1 MRTIPI
7 LLVLLLAPGCTLTD
21 VSVGEDIPA
30 KAVQD
35 LEPGVSTLAD
45 VVRDV
50 GPPHEV
56 AHLRYGSV
64 FIYRLTEEAGESLNI
79 SLVLAEFGYSG
90 EDRRPGVML
99 VQFDRKGTLDTLAF
113 RESWAP

>member
-1 MRTIPI
+1 MRHLALI
-7 LLVLLLAPGCTLTD
+7 LLLSGCALTD
-21 VSVGEDIPA
+21 VSVGEDIRA
-30 KAVQD
+30 KAVPE
-35 LEPGVSTLAD
+35 LEPGVSTMAD

-64 FIYRLTEEAGESLNI
+64 FVYRLTEEVGESLNI
-79 SLVLAEFGYSG
+79 SLVLAEFGYAG